1 MMGSGIIGDDQ
12 NGVIQ
17 DSPQQV
23 LTQPAGGPTEA
34 PSGQSATI
42 GGGGQ
47 TGLSA
52 GMGGGGSR
60 SGSDFTDLGKYLDAN
75 KAAVDRQRSQIIGDS
90 KTRAGEEA
98 QRISQN
104 IQNVY
109 NQGSQAIQG
118 GEATTTEQ
126 SYNPEADIRKM
137 EASNKLMME
146 NPNYLYDTY
155 GKASPSMS
163 FGENLLDKSL
173 LTKAGTGQEAQSQY
187 DEVAQGMRTGV
198 QEQAKGLYDDFLS
211 EYLTSARTEGQAAL
225 APKLSDIQQAS
236 ESAQAISDYATANYD
251 PNVINQYILDAGQNL
266 YSDDTMKLL
275 GYSQNLAGNEGF
287 QGNTLAGLQDMG
299 LDISQL
305 YTPTTTTG
313 AIGDEYI
320 DFTAFDE
327 EEGAALRNLAN
338 IAGETYD
345 PSGATASYKD
355 LINTDYAL
363 NTAYLDDFI
372 KSLST
377 DYTAPVDIGVSI
389 GDLGT
394 LDPVDFND
402 PLTNPNVT
410 TNTTPD
416 TTVTT
421 NPTGSGDAVIE
432 TTPDSTTTSDEVI
445 EDTGD
450 AFTTGLKDFFRRLGI

>member
-1 MMGSGIIGDDQ
+1 M
-12 NGVIQ
+12 
-17 DSPQQV
+17 
-23 LTQPAGGPTEA
+23 
-34 PSGQSATI
+34 
-42 GGGGQ
+42 
-47 TGLSA
+47 
-52 GMGGGGSR
+52 
-60 SGSDFTDLGKYLDAN
+60 
-75 KAAVDRQRSQIIGDS
+75 
-90 KTRAGEEA
+90 
-98 QRISQN
+98 
-104 IQNVY
+104 
-109 NQGSQAIQG
+109 
-118 GEATTTEQ
+118 
-126 SYNPEADIRKM
+126 
-137 EASNKLMME
+137 
-146 NPNYLYDTY
+146 
-155 GKASPSMS
+155 
-163 FGENLLDKSL
+163 
-173 LTKAGTGQEAQSQY
+173 
-187 DEVAQGMRTGV
+187 
-198 QEQAKGLYDDFLS
+198 
-211 EYLTSARTEGQAAL
+211 
-225 APKLSDIQQAS
+225 
-236 ESAQAISDYATANYD
+236 
-251 PNVINQYILDAGQNL
+251 DAGQNL

-377 DYTAPVDIGVSI
+377 DYTAPVDIGDSI

-410 TNTTPD
+410 TTTTPD